1 MQPRR
6 ITLNLVQNAELALQ
20 FERRARIAAEKRIE
34 ELVSFGGRA
43 RVWGRNL
50 WSGVDVETQT
60 DGGELGQDLGANLEG
75 LWSGV
80 VFEDEQQVQDDDLDS
95 AVMLQRAAA
104 ASYVKDDLE
113 RATGSAGAAVADKAC
128 IEMTLPDSPK

>member
-1 MQPRR
+1 M
-6 ITLNLVQNAELALQ
+6 
-20 FERRARIAAEKRIE
+20 
-34 ELVSFGGRA
+34 VSFGGRA

-60 DGGELGQDLGANLEG
+60 DGGELGQDLGVNLEG

-80 VFEDEQQVQDDDLDS
+80 VFEDEQQAHDDDLDS

-104 ASYVKDDLE
+104 ATYVKNCLE
-113 RATGSAGAAVADKAC
+113 RATGSAGAAVADKTC

>member
-1 MQPRR
+1 M
-6 ITLNLVQNAELALQ
+6 ILVQNSELALQ
-20 FERRARIAAEKRIE
+20 FERRARVAAEKRIE

-60 DGGELGQDLGANLEG
+60 DGGELAEDDLGVSVEG

-80 VFEDEQQVQDDDLDS
+80 DFQDEQQAYDDDLDS

-104 ASYVKDDLE
+104 ATYVKDDLE

-128 IEMTLPDSPK
+128 IEMALPDSPK